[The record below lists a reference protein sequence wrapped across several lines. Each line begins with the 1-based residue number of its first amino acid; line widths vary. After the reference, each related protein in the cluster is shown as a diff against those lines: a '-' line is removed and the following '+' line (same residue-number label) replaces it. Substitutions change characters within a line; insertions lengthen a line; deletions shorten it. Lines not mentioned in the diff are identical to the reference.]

1 MLMRVAATLGCC
13 ITLTANASAQEV
25 DVVARLRPTQEVPRV
40 SVQMTGLLSDTRFL
54 NAMRSG
60 FPLYIEYEI
69 ELRSERSNWF
79 DPVVDQ
85 YYLEYVVLYDPV
97 RESFVFDDANTREEI
112 SSEIA
117 LRRKLESV
125 YEFGLRPN
133 DEGRFYYA
141 VTVNARTLS
150 DEDVDEVFDW
160 LKGDNDTTAVRHRSL
175 LSRTARRLLVRVA
188 PLPRISV
195 SAKTETFRWPTRD
208 P

>member
-1 MLMRVAATLGCC
+1 MLVRVAATLGCC

-25 DVVARLRPTQEVPRV
+25 DVVARLRTAQDVPRV
-40 SVQMTGLLSDTRFL
+40 TVEVTGLLSDTRFL

-69 ELRSERSNWF
+69 ELRSTRSNWF

-97 RESFVFDDANTREEI
+97 RESFVFDGADTREEI

-117 LRRKLESV
+117 LRRKLASV
-125 YEFGLRPN
+125 YEFGLLPD
-133 DEGRFYYA
+133 DEGRFYYD
-141 VTVNARTLS
+141 VTVNVQTLS

-160 LKGDNDTTAVRHRSL
+160 LKGDNDTTVVRRRGL

-195 SAKTETFRWPTRD
+195 SAKTETFRWPTRE

>member
-1 MLMRVAATLGCC
+1 
-13 ITLTANASAQEV
+13 
-25 DVVARLRPTQEVPRV
+25 
-40 SVQMTGLLSDTRFL
+40 MTGLLSDTRFL

-69 ELRSERSNWF
+69 ELRRMRSHWF
-79 DPVVDQ
+79 DPVVDR
-85 YYLEYVVLYDPV
+85 YYMEYVVLYDPV
-97 RESFVFDDANTREEI
+97 RESFVVDDADTHEEI

-117 LRRKLESV
+117 LGLKLESV
-125 YEFGLRPN
+125 YEFGLLPD
-133 DEGRFYYA
+133 DEGRYYYG

-150 DEDVDEVFDW
+150 DADVDEVFDW
-160 LKGDNDTTAVRHRSL
+160 LKGDNDTTVVRHRSL

-195 SAKTETFRWPTRD
+195 SAKTETFRWPIRD

>member
-1 MLMRVAATLGCC
+1 MLKRVAATLGCC
-13 ITLTANASAQEV
+13 ITLTANASAQEA
-25 DVVARLRPTQEVPRV
+25 DVVARLRPTQDVPRV

-69 ELRSERSNWF
+69 ELRSPRANWF
-79 DPVVDQ
+79 DPVVDR
-85 YYLEYVVLYDPV
+85 YYLEYVILYDPV
-97 RESFVFDDANTREEI
+97 RESFVFDDADTREEI
-112 SSEIA
+112 SSEIG

-125 YEFGLRPN
+125 YEFGLLPD
-133 DEGRFYYA
+133 DEGRFYYD

-188 PLPRISV
+188 PLPRISM
-195 SAKTETFRWPTRD
+195 SAKTETFRWPIRD

>member
-1 MLMRVAATLGCC
+1 
-13 ITLTANASAQEV
+13 
-25 DVVARLRPTQEVPRV
+25 
-40 SVQMTGLLSDTRFL
+40 MTGLLSDSRFL

-69 ELRSERSNWF
+69 ELRSTRSNWF
-79 DPVVDQ
+79 DPVVDRF
-85 YYLEYVVLYDPV
+85 YLEYVVLYDPV
-97 RESFVFDDANTREEI
+97 RESFVFDDADTREEI

-117 LRRKLESV
+117 LGRKLESV
-125 YEFGLRPN
+125 YVFGLLPD

-160 LKGDNDTTAVRHRSL
+160 LKGDNDTTAVRRHSL

-188 PLPRISV
+188 PLPRHRM
-195 SAKTETFRWPTRD
+195 SAKTETFRWPIRD